1 MAGRRPSPAALLIL
15 LVAAAFA
22 PISTAVRPVSDA
34 HRSAAAELFA
44 PSADGSFGE

>member
-1 MAGRRPSPAALLIL
+1 MAGRRPAPAALLIL